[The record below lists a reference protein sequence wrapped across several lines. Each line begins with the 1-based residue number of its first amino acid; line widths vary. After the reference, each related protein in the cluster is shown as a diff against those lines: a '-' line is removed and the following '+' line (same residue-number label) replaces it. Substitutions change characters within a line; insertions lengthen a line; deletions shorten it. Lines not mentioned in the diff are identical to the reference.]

1 MCKVSIILP
10 SLNVIR
16 YIRQCLDSVVNQ
28 TLREIEL
35 ICVDA
40 GSTDGTLEV
49 LREYES
55 RDARVQVIVS
65 DRKSYGYQ
73 MNLGLRAAKGEY
85 VGIVETDDYVP
96 LNMFED
102 LYAIA
107 VEQRV
112 QIVKADFYRFK
123 EKDGMIERAYNRL
136 DGTDTY
142 YNRVICPGQEQ
153 GVFRM
158 IMNTW
163 SGIYERAFLLEHGIV
178 HNETPGASF
187 QDNGFWFKTFCCAER
202 AYFVP
207 RPYYMNR
214 RDNADSSVFSDSKVY
229 CISDEYAHIYDWLKE
244 DEARFKRF
252 ISVFTLKEYHSM
264 IFTYGRIKDEYKQ
277 EFVRH
282 FGERMRSRLGA
293 QECDRKLFTPMEWH
307 MLNQIANEPDTF
319 AAVRGAGFVS
329 KAGLTVGSAVPAL
342 KKAICKVD
350 YLVNQAA
357 LMFSWIAFFGPVKLM
372 RRRQWKCKMDT
383 VKKEKNV

>member
-55 RDARVQVIVS
+55 QDARVHVIES

-73 MNLGLRAAKGEY
+73 MNLGLSSAKGEY

-107 VEQRV
+107 VEQHV

-123 EKDGMIERAYNRL
+123 EKNGMIERAYNRL
-136 DGTDTY
+136 DGTDAY
-142 YNRVICPGQEQ
+142 YNRVICPRQEQ
-153 GVFRM
+153 SVFRM

-163 SGIYERAFLLEHGIV
+163 SGIYERAFLLENGIV

-202 AYFVP
+202 VYFVP

-229 CISDEYAHIYDWLKE
+229 CISDEYAYIYDWLKE

-264 IFTYGRIKDEYKQ
+264 IFTYGRIKDEYKP

-282 FGERMRSRLGA
+282 FGKRMRSRLDA

-319 AAVRGAGFVS
+319 SAVRGEGFMS
-329 KAGLTVGSAVPAL
+329 KTGLALGSVFPML
-342 KKAICKVD
+342 KKTVCKAD

-357 LMFSWIAFFGPVKLM
+357 LMFSWIVFFGPIKLM
-372 RRRQWKCKMDT
+372 RRRRWKCKIDT
-383 VKKEKNV
+383 VKKEN

>member
-16 YIRQCLDSVVNQ
+16 YIRSCMDSVVNQ

-65 DRKSYGYQ
+65 DKRSYGYQ

-102 LYAIA
+102 LYAVA
-107 VEQRV
+107 AEQHV

-123 EKDGMIERAYNRL
+123 EKEGLIERTYNRL

-142 YNRVICPGQEQ
+142 YNRVICPAKEQ

-163 SGIYERAFLLEHGIV
+163 SGIYERSFLMENAIV

-202 AYFVP
+202 VYFVP

-229 CISDEYAHIYDWLKE
+229 CISDEYAYIYNWLKE
-244 DEARFKRF
+244 DETRFACF
-252 ISVFTLKEYHSM
+252 AAVFALKEYHSM
-264 IFTYGRIKDEYKQ
+264 IFTYGRIKDEYKT

-282 FGERMRSRLGA
+282 FGQRMRSRLEA
-293 QECDRKLFTPMEWH
+293 NECDRKLFTPMEWH
-307 MLNQIANEPDTF
+307 ILNQIAHEPDVF
-319 AAVRGAGFVS
+319 AAVHGAQCQS
-329 KAGLTVGSAVPAL
+329 KAGLALCSAFP
-342 KKAICKVD
+342 KMKGMIRKAD

-372 RRRQWKCKMDT
+372 RRRQWKHRIDT
-383 VKKEKNV
+383 VKKEN

>member
-1 MCKVSIILP
+1 MCRVSVILP
-10 SLNVIR
+10 SLNVMR
-16 YIRQCLDSVVNQ
+16 YIRQCLDSVVGQ
-28 TLREIEL
+28 TLREIEI

-49 LREYES
+49 LREYEK
-55 RDARVQVIVS
+55 RDPRVRVIVS

-73 MNLGLRAAKGEY
+73 MNLGLAAAQGEY
-85 VGIVETDDYVP
+85 IGIVETDDYVP
-96 LNMFED
+96 LNMFGD
-102 LYAIA
+102 LYEIA
-107 VEQRV
+107 AAQRA

-123 EKDGMIERAYNRL
+123 EKDGMIERTYNRL

-142 YNRVICPGQEQ
+142 YGRVLCPGEEQ

-163 SGIYERAFLLEHGIV
+163 SGIYERAFLTENCIV

-207 RPYYMNR
+207 VPYYMNR

-229 CISDEYAHIYDWLKE
+229 CISDEYAHIYRWLKE

-264 IFTYGRIKDEYKQ
+264 IFTYGRIKDEYKA
-277 EFVRH
+277 EFAEH
-282 FGERMRSRLGA
+282 FGERMRSRLA
-293 QECDRKLFTPMEWH
+293 SQECDRRLFTPMEWK
-307 MLNQIANEPDTF
+307 MLNQIAQEPQEF
-319 AAVRGAGFVS
+319 AAIRAAGCFSGAGLALC
-329 KAGLTVGSAVPAL
+329 KACPKLGGLIRKT
-342 KKAICKVD
+342 D
-350 YLVNQAA
+350 YLLNQAA
-357 LMFSWIAFFGPVKLM
+357 LMFSWLYFLGPVKLI
-372 RRRQWKCKMDT
+372 RRRQWKHRTDT
-383 VKKEKNV
+383 IKKENG